1 VVQISSG
8 DRHSM
13 ALTKGGQVF
22 AWGDHTFGQLGFGK
36 LPVDKVYTPQV
47 SSRSV
52 QPNKRFYVD
61 KRCTHSVEQK
71 REVTPPIVFPFE
83 CKL

>member
-1 VVQISSG
+1 MVQISSG

-52 QPNKRFYVD
+52 KPNKRFYVE
-61 KRCTHSVEQK
+61 KRCTHTVEQK
-71 REVTPPIVFPFE
+71 KGSHATNCFP
-83 CKL
+83 LRV